1 MANSGFVAVN
11 LNLYELLGQVVS
23 IPEEE
28 VSEERPAV

>member
-1 MANSGFVAVN
+1 MVNSGLVEVN

-28 VSEERPAV
+28 VIEERPAV